1 MSSHNGLHICRD
13 FKIKDC
19 KGGTLITIPIAVIT
33 GGAQGIGQ
41 ACAERFAQEGY
52 HAAILDRNPERA
64 QETLNAIRE
73 AGGSASAWVAD
84 VGQSSEVQAIVDQLL
99 QEYGRIDVL
108 VNNAGVVYQKL
119 MEQLSDEE
127 WLQVLNTNLNG
138 MFYAARAVIP
148 GMRAQRHGRIIN
160 LSSVLSTVARPLNG
174 PYATSKGGI
183 NAFTRALAL
192 EVARDGITVNAV
204 APGHI
209 LTPLTVPMF
218 TPAVTQ
224 AFEDRI
230 PLGYLGKPEW
240 IADAVAFLASSH
252 ARYITGQILYVD
264 GGFNINGDLPH
275 LEFGGQVE

>member
-1 MSSHNGLHICRD
+1 MTKPVAI
-13 FKIKDC
+13 
-19 KGGTLITIPIAVIT
+19 IT

-41 ACAERFAQEGY
+41 ACAERFAQNGY
-52 HAAILDRNPERA
+52 YAAILDRNRERA
-64 QETLNAIRE
+64 QETLDRIE
-73 AGGSASAWVAD
+73 AQGGQGSIWVVD
-84 VGQSSEVQAIVDQLL
+84 VGKSLEVQSAVDHLIA
-99 QEYGRIDVL
+99 ERGRIDVL
-108 VNNAGVVYQKL
+108 VNNAGIVYQKR

-127 WLQVLNTNLNG
+127 WFHVLQTNLTG
-138 MFYAARAVIP
+138 MFYTARAVIP
-148 GMRAQRHGRIIN
+148 QMRAQRQGRIIN

-192 EVARDGITVNAV
+192 ELARDGTTVNAV

-218 TPAVTQ
+218 TRDVTK

-230 PLGYLGKPEW
+230 PLGYLGQPQW
-240 IADAVAFLASSH
+240 IADAVAFLASPQ
-252 ARYITGQILYVD
+252 AQYITGQILYVD

-275 LEFGGQVE
+275 LEFGGQLD